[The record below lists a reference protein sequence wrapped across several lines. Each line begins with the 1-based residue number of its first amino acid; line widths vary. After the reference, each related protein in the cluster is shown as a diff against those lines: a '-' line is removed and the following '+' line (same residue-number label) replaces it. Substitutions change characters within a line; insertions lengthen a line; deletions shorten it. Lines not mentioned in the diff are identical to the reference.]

1 MLARTYSASA
11 LLVTLMLLLSVTL
24 FFLFHRENL
33 LKNDRAIYQDYQ
45 HYLADKLQLNTLIRL
60 DKEKH
65 CQQQKKETVSFAMR
79 YFDYSFHCVF
89 HSLFKRKP
97 TKEKYIQVEQI
108 DDWLNIAEYQSAVIY
123 IDTLSAL
130 PHSSETNPQIVMA
143 TQAIRGRL
151 TQDFYGI
158 VITDYPFVFTDK
170 KIYGTIYSTYKE
182 NDSHRRNHSFKRSVI
197 QGLEDKFSS
206 WAFLPNSENILQNE

>member
-1 MLARTYSASA
+1 MFIRAYSAST

-33 LKNDRAIYQDYQ
+33 LKNDRAIHQDYQ
-45 HYLADKLQLNTLIRL
+45 HYLVDKLQLNTLIRL
-60 DKEKH
+60 DKETT
-65 CQQQKKETVSFAMR
+65 CQQQKKDTISYSMR

-108 DDWLNIAEYQSAVIY
+108 TDWLNIAKYQSAAIY

-130 PHSSETNPQIVMA
+130 PHSTETNPQIVIA
-143 TQAIRGRL
+143 TQAISGRL

-158 VITDYPFVFTDK
+158 VITDYPFSFTDK

-182 NDSHRRNHSFKRSVI
+182 NDSNRRNHSFKRSVI

-206 WAFLPNSENILQNE
+206 WEFLPNSENIITE